1 MINPAN
7 RKSNSQLTNDITSPH
22 REGKKK
28 SAFPKNGKQPPP
40 YWWSFRSVSEL
51 IRHPSTVIISH
62 AFMFVKKKG
71 VKDANRRSIHKSIR

>member
-28 SAFPKNGKQPPP
+28 SAFPKKREATATVLVELSLSIGYYPTPLDR
-40 YWWSFRSVSEL
+40 YYITRFSVCQ
-51 IRHPSTVIISH
+51 
-62 AFMFVKKKG
+62 
-71 VKDANRRSIHKSIR
+71 